1 MDSTEILDKKKL
13 RTKRRTILIMLT
25 VFAFPYA
32 MAWVLYFK
40 PEVFNL
46 GTRNHGT
53 LISPV
58 IGQDAYQL
66 NNPDG
71 TSYQFIKDS
80 DKWMLM
86 TFGSSSCEKACQT
99 NLFTLQ
105 QLRRMMGVD
114 RVRLNRSYILL
125 GEQALGEE
133 SEGAINQS
141 IKQELAKFQGTGLY
155 RLKAGTEKSLEEKL
169 GIPVGKLKD
178 YFLVADPRGNL
189 VMYYPQEDDP
199 KKIIEDIEILFG
211 KIRGA

>member
-1 MDSTEILDKKKL
+1 MDSTENLDQQTL
-13 RTKRRTILIMLT
+13 RSKRRTILIMLA
-25 VFAFPYA
+25 VFALPYA
-32 MAWVLYFK
+32 MAWFLYFK

-58 IGQDAYQL
+58 ISQETYQL
-66 NNPDG
+66 SHPDG

-86 TFGSSSCEKACQT
+86 TFGSATCEKACQT

-114 RVRLNRSYILL
+114 RIRLNRSYILL
-125 GEQALGEE
+125 GEE
-133 SEGAINQS
+133 SSGAIDQPSINQ
-141 IKQELAKFQGTGLY
+141 QLEKFQGTSLY
-155 RLKAGTEKSLEEKL
+155 RLKTATAKALEEKL
-169 GIPVGKLKD
+169 GIPIGKLKD
-178 YFLVADPRGNL
+178 HILVADPRGNL
-189 VMYYPQEDDP
+189 VMYYPQEEDP